1 MSCYGSNIL
10 FSAMLVYVCREW
22 LGIYNRNLRKNKDL
36 AKEDLTEGR
45 GVLCSR
51 TEDRGI
57 RTYLKVVHS

>member
-1 MSCYGSNIL
+1 MVPTSFLVQCL
-10 FSAMLVYVCREW
+10 FMCAGNGWE
-22 LGIYNRNLRKNKDL
+22 YNRNLRKNKDL

-57 RTYLKVVHS
+57 RIYLKVAHS